1 MLAPH
6 VAHDGLVHG
15 VAGDPERARLHHVA
29 LGEHGDVGGAAADVD
44 HHERRRPVDRQP
56 RAQRGRHRL
65 LDQVDLARARRDR
78 RLVDRAPL
86 DRRGAGRHADQ
97 DARPAEAQH
106 GLGARDELAQ
116 HLLGGDEVGDDA
128 VAHGPHELDAAR
140 ASCPAWPWPCRPDGQ
155 HLALPPRTCTATTEG
170 SSMTRPDRRR
180 AGIIIDEPSMVAVVS
195 RSGRREVLAVGLKA
209 KGMQTRKPP
218 ERIEIIRPLR
228 DGVIADFIA
237 TEEMLRQFISR
248 AKTMLGFRRPR
259 ILICVP
265 AGATPV
271 ERRAVYE
278 TALSAGA
285 RRVYIIEEPVAAALG
300 AGLPIDGP
308 AAFMVVDIGGGTT
321 DIAVLA
327 EGNVV
332 QARSLKVAGNAMDEA
347 IMRHVRRKHHLV
359 IGEINAERI
368 KIEAGTALVQP
379 NGRQVEIHIKGRDL
393 REGRTKEVVLT
404 PADLAEALTLPVKEM
419 AEFIRRA
426 LEDLPPQVAAE
437 VIGRPI
443 A

>member
-1 MLAPH
+1 MLAG
-6 VAHDGLVHG
+6 AFSDDIAIDLGTANTLVHVVGRG
-15 VAGDPERARLHHVA
+15 V
-29 LGEHGDVGGAAADVD
+29 
-44 HHERRRPVDRQP
+44 
-56 RAQRGRHRL
+56 
-65 LDQVDLARARRDR
+65 
-78 RLVDRAPL
+78 
-86 DRRGAGRHADQ
+86 
-97 DARPAEAQH
+97 
-106 GLGARDELAQ
+106 
-116 HLLGGDEVGDDA
+116 
-128 VAHGPHELDAAR
+128 
-140 ASCPAWPWPCRPDGQ
+140 
-155 HLALPPRTCTATTEG
+155 
-170 SSMTRPDRRR
+170 
-180 AGIIIDEPSMVAVVS
+180 IIDEPSMVAVVS
-195 RSGRREVLAVGLKA
+195 RGGRREVLAVGLKA
-209 KGMQTRKPP
+209 KAMQTRKPP
-218 ERIEIIRPLR
+218 ERLEIIRPLR

-237 TEEMLRQFISR
+237 TEEMLRQFIGR
-248 AKTMLGFRRPR
+248 AKTMFGFRRPR

-278 TALSAGA
+278 TAKSAGA

-404 PADLAEALTLPVKEM
+404 PADLAEALTLPVTEM
-419 AEFIRRA
+419 AEFICRA
-426 LEDLPPQVAAE
+426 LEDLPPQVAAD

-443 A
+443 SLTGGGAQLDHLDAALHKRVGVAFAVPETPMHCVIRGSAAVLESLELREHLLIGP